1 MIVYFY
7 AACVLSTIGSFV
19 ARNVKFK
26 LEQRG
31 PVDGAVLTA
40 VLILD
45 AIDLALFSFAFVK
58 LLDYVK
64 GAA

>member
-31 PVDGAVLTA
+31 TVDSAVLA
-40 VLILD
+40 VVLVLD
-45 AIDLALFSFAFVK
+45 AIDLALFSFSFVK

-64 GAA
+64 GVA